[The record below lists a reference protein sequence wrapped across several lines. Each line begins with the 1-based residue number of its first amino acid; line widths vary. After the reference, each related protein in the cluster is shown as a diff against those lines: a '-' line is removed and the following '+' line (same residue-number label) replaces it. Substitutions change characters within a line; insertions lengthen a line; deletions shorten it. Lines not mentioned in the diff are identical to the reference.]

1 MVYVGIVSK
10 FELES
15 CVCFFSKQC
24 TYFEAVVYG
33 NEHCTTLKN
42 AAKVRKSVGSVIE
55 YDRMQENMQQI
66 ADMIKGE
73 KQNELSVVRL
83 DGATQDGQ
91 AVVDGKPASSDETTP
106 KMTRSTSQ

>member
-15 CVCFFSKQC
+15 CVWFSKQC
-24 TYFEAVVYG
+24 TYFEAAVYG
-33 NEHCTTLKN
+33 NEHCTSLKN
-42 AAKVRKSVGSVIE
+42 AAKSGKSVESVIE
-55 YDRMQENMQQI
+55 YDSMQENMQQI
-66 ADMIKGE
+66 ADMIKAE
-73 KQNELSVVRL
+73 KHEELCAKRD

-106 KMTRSTSQ
+106 SMTRSPIQ